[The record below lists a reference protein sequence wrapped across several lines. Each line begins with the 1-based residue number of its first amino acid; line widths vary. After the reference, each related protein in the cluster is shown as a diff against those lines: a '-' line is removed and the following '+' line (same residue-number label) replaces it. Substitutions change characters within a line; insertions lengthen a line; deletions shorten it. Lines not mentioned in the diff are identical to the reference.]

1 MWIAVYA
8 LQTAVVKI
16 RTWKTNNRVG
26 LPLVIHPESIQYLQS
41 HSKVTLAPL
50 HSYRHRYL
58 LSISSFQAVAFLH
71 IKPQVSCVV
80 FDLLRLFIENPDFYW
95 FWSPGCRSGSFMS
108 FLQLVKQK
116 DKLVEVI
123 SFTKEAG
130 KACLEPKKKRG
141 GESCLPKFYKTD
153 QCSWLYSLYWYT
165 QTGCVSVPYEWHIKS
180 QMGKWRTASL

>member
-26 LPLVIHPESIQYLQS
+26 LPLVIHTESIQYLQS
-41 HSKVTLAPL
+41 HSKVILAPL

-58 LSISSFQAVAFLH
+58 LSISSYQAAAFLH

-95 FWSPGCRSGSFMS
+95 FCSPGCRSGSFMS

-130 KACLEPKKKRG
+130 KACLEPKKKKG

-153 QCSWLYSLYWYT
+153 QCS
-165 QTGCVSVPYEWHIKS
+165 
-180 QMGKWRTASL
+180 